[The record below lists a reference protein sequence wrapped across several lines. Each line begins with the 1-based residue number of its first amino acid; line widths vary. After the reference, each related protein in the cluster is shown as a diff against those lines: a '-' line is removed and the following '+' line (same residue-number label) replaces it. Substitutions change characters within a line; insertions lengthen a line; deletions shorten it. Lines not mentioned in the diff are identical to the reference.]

1 MSWFKSLFKKELQQA
16 APQAAT
22 TPSIEFAIDALMR
35 KLCDVDACVPSLT
48 EAGVSEVAFWR
59 VYNLTV
65 IACSMRFLEKVLSQ
79 SQLPRFYIMENPDG
93 TDEEI
98 MFRMCEIY
106 SKARTMLS
114 RYGQGDVIVASL
126 SAQVQAMNWCLNQL
140 GDSPTTADKAVFE
153 CFRHGFPLSGKRNR
167 EHRSPP
173 KMPNPSV
180 KGTCLRQAPYVER

>member
-1 MSWFKSLFKKELQQA
+1 MSWFKSLFKKEPQQA
-16 APQAAT
+16 AQQAAT

-35 KLCDVDACVPSLT
+35 KLCDVDACLPSLT
-48 EAGVSEVAFWR
+48 GAGVSEVAFWR

-65 IACSMRFLEKVLSQ
+65 IACSMRFLEEVLSQ

-140 GDSPTTADKAVFE
+140 GDSPTTADKA
-153 CFRHGFPLSGKRNR
+153 RIRMLPPRLPLVG
-167 EHRSPP
+167 
-173 KMPNPSV
+173 
-180 KGTCLRQAPYVER
+180 QAESQAQITPEDA